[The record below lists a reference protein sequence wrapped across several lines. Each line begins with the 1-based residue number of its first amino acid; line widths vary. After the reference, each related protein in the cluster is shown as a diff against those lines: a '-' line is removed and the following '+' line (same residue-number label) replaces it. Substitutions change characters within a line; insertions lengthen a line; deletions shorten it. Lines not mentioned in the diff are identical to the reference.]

1 MTSFEVDC
9 LKVAAF
15 VAAFFINRQAAIV
28 LLAHLVWQAA
38 FLIPVNDFWSTI
50 ISATIYA
57 AVASVFIKLKSEIRY
72 ALFCQACLYYLNS
85 VDYALSSGAETLYY
99 ASVPYLISMVDL
111 YIVWQLVKGEPQHV
125 GNGFRLVHRG
135 NLSL

>member
-1 MTSFEVDC
+1 MTSFDVDC

-15 VAAFFINRQAAIV
+15 VAAFFINRQAAII
-28 LLAHLVWQAA
+28 LLAHTICYLA
-38 FLIPVNDFWSTI
+38 FLTPASDFWFTI

-85 VDYALSSGAETLYY
+85 VDYALSGGIETLYY
-99 ASVPYLISMVDL
+99 ASVPYLIAMVDL